1 MFGPPAQSRK
11 SKGTPSF
18 RPIRSDGQS
27 QSGKNF
33 IAASRRQRERE
44 REMAGT
50 QALKRIP
57 RIKFP
62 QRHPKSSGTS
72 LVFFTFNLFLSWSCF
87 IVVIITIFL
96 FLFNLVLLMF
106 HKSCIY
112 YLFLLKFLMKLKIL
126 DFDVKPEAF
135 IYLFFSIFYI
145 VKVEPIAII

>member
-1 MFGPPAQSRK
+1 MFGPAAQSRK

-18 RPIRSDGQS
+18 RPIRSKLSESIGQE
-27 QSGKNF
+27 F
-33 IAASRRQRERE
+33 YCRIPERERE

-135 IYLFFSIFYI
+135 IYVFFSIFYL